1 MNVESGMMT
10 DQRSDQQTEE
20 PTLRQKAYESFTR
33 HLLARDVRPGQFV
46 SQRQLVELTGLT
58 LGAIREL
65 IPRLEA
71 EGLIKTVPQRGLQI
85 AHIDLNLI
93 REAFQLRLILEREAV
108 AVFTRTA
115 TDEMIEQLV
124 RQHRDVTDACLSGND
139 MPELD
144 AHAQAVDWG
153 MHDAF
158 IAALDSSAIWSVYRV
173 NSIKMRLINQER
185 FRINGRIVSV
195 MGEHMVVLD
204 AIRRRS
210 VEGAVEAL
218 TRHIGHARDRAL
230 RT

>member
-1 MNVESGMMT
+1 MI
-10 DQRSDQQTEE
+10 DQRHDQQTEE
-20 PTLRQKAYESFTR
+20 PTLREKAYESFTR

-46 SQRQLVELTGLT
+46 SQRHLVELTGLT

-93 REAFQLRLILEREAV
+93 REAFQLRLFLEKEAV
-108 AVFTRTA
+108 ALFVQTA
-115 TDEMIEQLV
+115 SDDAVEKLI
-124 RQHRDVTDACLSGND
+124 RQHREISDAIAEGNET
-139 MPELD
+139 PELD

-158 IAALDSSAIWSVYRV
+158 VAALDNAIIWNVYRV

-185 FRINGRIVSV
+185 FRINGRVAPV
-195 MGEHMVVLD
+195 MGEHMAVLE
-204 AIRRRS
+204 AIKCRS
-210 VEGAVEAL
+210 ADGAVEAL
-218 TRHIGHARDRAL
+218 VKHIGHARDRAL
-230 RT
+230 RL